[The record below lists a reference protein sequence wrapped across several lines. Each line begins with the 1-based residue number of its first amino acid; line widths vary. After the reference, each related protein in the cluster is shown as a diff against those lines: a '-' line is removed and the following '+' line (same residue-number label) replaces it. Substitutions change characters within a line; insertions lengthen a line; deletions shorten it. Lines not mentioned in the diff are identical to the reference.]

1 MPGIVFDQYIKPIYE
16 SRSKT
21 LTLHLYVYR
30 RRIKYLIKQIGRKF

>member
-1 MPGIVFDQYIKPIYE
+1 MPGTVLDQYIQSIYE

-30 RRIKYLIKQIGRKF
+30 RRIKYLIKKIGRKF